1 MGGKSRAP
9 QMPDPID
16 PNQSMGEFLF
26 GSDFQGGAGITDPE
40 FQRRLVDAE
49 REFSPQYVQN
59 ELARQNM
66 ALFGTD
72 DQPGLLNLYEQA
84 APITERMRAQTAS
97 AQREADISDV
107 EQYGGRAIE
116 ALRAADP
123 ERARLMQQQ
132 QGLTDDLYA
141 RAQGVTPQQTRMA
154 QQSAREAF
162 GARGREMD
170 NAGMFAEA
178 LGREELMRAN
188 RAEAQGAGANLYSML
203 AGTGDPM
210 LAITGR
216 PAQSMPY
223 NFQTAQGAMGAAQRG
238 TPSLFNPDTGLNLAM
253 SQRGQ
258 DMEYQSNVYGA
269 QQAASG
275 SALGGLFTGM
285 GQLGAGLAQAGIFG
299 SDRNLKTDI
308 QRIGTH
314 TSGVGIYQYRYKG
327 SPTQQVGVIAQEVQ
341 TVNPEAVVTMPNGYL
356 GVDYGKI

>member
-1 MGGKSRAP
+1 MAWFRFRNNPSSIIGAFIVLSVIFVAIFAPLIAPSPQSAGSFVDFMNRHSPPSR
-9 QMPDPID
+9 
-16 PNQSMGEFLF
+16 EFLF
-26 GSDFQGGAGITDPE
+26 GTDWEGGAGITDPE

-59 ELARQNM
+59 ELTRQNM
-66 ALFGTD
+66 ALFGSE
-72 DQPGLLNLYEQA
+72 DQPGLLALYEQA

-97 AQREADISDV
+97 AQRGADIADV
-107 EQYGGRAIE
+107 ERYGGRAIA

-123 ERARLMQQQ
+123 ERARLLEQQ

-154 QQSAREAF
+154 QQSAREAY

-216 PAQSMPY
+216 PAQSIPY

-238 TPSLFNPDTGLNLAM
+238 TPTLFNPDTGLNLAM

-258 DMEYQSNVYGA
+258 DMEFQSNVYGA
-269 QQAASG
+269 QQAARG

-285 GQLGAGLAQAGIFG
+285 GSIGRGL
-299 SDRNLKTDI
+299 
-308 QRIGTH
+308 IGL
-314 TSGVGIYQYRYKG
+314 I
-327 SPTQQVGVIAQEVQ
+327 
-341 TVNPEAVVTMPNGYL
+341 
-356 GVDYGKI
+356 